1 MQELINSLMI
11 WAVTLT
17 SYEQPLKLPAVE
29 AVSHQQLLQTLC
41 DDQFCTAVAYYDT
54 ETRTIYFDER
64 MELEQDQSARGFIVH
79 EMVHFLQD
87 INGELVPDE
96 MSCEQRI
103 EKEQQAYRVQQFFLR
118 EHRQPTYQ
126 IDLAVAVLAN
136 VCKNSTDKP

>member
-1 MQELINSLMI
+1 MQELINSLMV

-17 SYEQPLKLPAVE
+17 SYEQPLKLPTVE

-103 EKEQQAYRVQQFFLR
+103 EK
-118 EHRQPTYQ
+118 
-126 IDLAVAVLAN
+126 
-136 VCKNSTDKP
+136 

>member
-1 MQELINSLMI
+1 MQELINSLMV

-17 SYEQPLKLPAVE
+17 SYEQPLKLPTVE

-64 MELEQDQSARGFIVH
+64 MELEQDQSTRGFIVH

>member
-118 EHRQPTYQ
+118 DHRQPTYQ

>member
-1 MQELINSLMI
+1 MQELINSLMV

-17 SYEQPLKLPAVE
+17 SYEQPLKLPTVE

-126 IDLAVAVLAN
+126 IELAVAVLAN

>member
-1 MQELINSLMI
+1 MQELINGLML

-17 SYEQPLKLPAVE
+17 SYEQPVKLPIVE

-41 DDQFCTAVAYYDT
+41 DDQFCTAVAYYDN
-54 ETRTIYFDER
+54 ETRTIYYDER

-79 EMVHFLQD
+79 EMVHYLQD

-136 VCKNSTDKP
+136 VCKNADVSP

>member
-1 MQELINSLMI
+1 MQELINSLMV

-29 AVSHQQLLQTLC
+29 TVSHQQLLQTLC

-79 EMVHFLQD
+79 EMVHYLQD

>member
-1 MQELINSLMI
+1 
-11 WAVTLT
+11 
-17 SYEQPLKLPAVE
+17 
-29 AVSHQQLLQTLC
+29 
-41 DDQFCTAVAYYDT
+41 
-54 ETRTIYFDER
+54 
-64 MELEQDQSARGFIVH
+64 
-79 EMVHFLQD
+79 
-87 INGELVPDE
+87 

>member
-1 MQELINSLMI
+1 MQELINSLMV